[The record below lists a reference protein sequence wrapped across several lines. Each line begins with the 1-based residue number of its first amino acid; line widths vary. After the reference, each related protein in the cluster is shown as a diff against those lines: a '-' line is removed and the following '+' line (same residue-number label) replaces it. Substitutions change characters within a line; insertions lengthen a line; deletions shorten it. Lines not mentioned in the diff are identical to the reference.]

1 MGMFDNIYIH
11 KELPL
16 TKTQKKIFS
25 HIDWKDQPFQ
35 TKDLENA
42 LSKYTL
48 TKNGKLYTTK
58 IEGEHVRVMT
68 EEEEKKERKK
78 NRWVWPYEFV
88 EKSRKEVLV
97 KHTGTISFYDI
108 VVDKNENEWW
118 IEFEAKI
125 VDGSLKGKF
134 QTIKFEINRTK
145 KEIDEDEKEWKN
157 KMLIYSKKPT
167 VKFRKFMNTITFS
180 CWNRFWY
187 FISKIL
193 RKSAEK
199 LNNLSWWII
208 RNVA

>member
-1 MGMFDNIYIH
+1 MFDTIYIQ
-11 KELPL
+11 KDLPL
-16 TKTQKKIFS
+16 TKTQKKTFS
-25 HIDWKDQPFQ
+25 HIDWKNQPFQ

-48 TKNGKLYTTK
+48 NKSGKLYTTK

-68 EEEEKKERKK
+68 EAEEKKVRKK
-78 NRWVWPYEFV
+78 DRWVWPYEFI

-108 VVDKNENEWW
+108 VNDKEGNEWW

-145 KEIDEDEKEWKN
+145 KEIDEDEKAWKDKVESYN
-157 KMLIYSKKPT
+157 NKPT
-167 VKFRKFMNTITFS
+167 VKFRKFMNKITYSYWYKF
-180 CWNRFWY
+180 WN
-187 FISKIL
+187 FISRVI
-193 RKSAEK
+193 RKSSEK
-199 LNNLSWWII
+199 LSSFSWWII
-208 RNVA
+208 KNIA